1 MTDPHLID
9 SADEIPDDT
18 KIDERIGILLRT
30 GMLASASV
38 ILIGGIL
45 YLVRDG
51 SATPSYKTFHGVAP
65 SLRTFSGIASG
76 ARHGDS
82 LAIIQFG
89 LLMLIA
95 TPIARVI
102 FSVAAFLLE
111 RDYLYVAISTI
122 VLLVL
127 LYSLIWH

>member
-1 MTDPHLID
+1 MVRPAFEDGADD
-9 SADEIPDDT
+9 SALDA
-18 KIDERIGILLRT
+18 RIGILLRV
-30 GMLASASV
+30 GMFSSAAV

-45 YLVRDG
+45 FLLRHGGERPDYRD
-51 SATPSYKTFHGVAP
+51 FHGVPAE
-65 SLRTFSGIASG
+65 LNTLHGIVSGVL
-76 ARHGDS
+76 HGRS
-82 LAIIQFG
+82 PAIIQFG

-102 FSVAAFLLE
+102 FSVFAFLVE
-111 RDYLYVAISTI
+111 RDYMYVCFSSI